1 MMTRPAT
8 ALAGRLPAARLL
20 AVACAIAPLAG
31 PAWADGAAAERLYR
45 IEALGHAGAI
55 EDAYRALETHIRE
68 TSTAPTGPAAWPG
81 DGLTPVAPWRQRWT
95 ARGLAARYCEDVL
108 LVYADAQAL
117 KGVGLDH
124 DSVRIAPRTY
134 GPELGQLARAPL
146 HRIENQD
153 LYGGEGRPA
162 LALPACLHGASF
174 GALPNDRVA
183 LAGLVPD
190 PLAAHNRIERRSRE
204 WSTVDCPALLEGPG
218 RTLTRESVQWHDG
231 RGTPVGEPVPEPW
244 EVFADFC
251 RPIDATSPPPL
262 PEPGVDPTVPE
273 PAITHS
279 VREESR
285 ELDCPAGET
294 GAVRQTWRITVTTTR
309 FPWDTEA
316 VVRERIDDW
325 QVQNDDC
332 RPIPVEEERDDCG
345 WRESGYGEDWG
356 IVYTCG
362 GGGGGGDGGDHGGG
376 HGGDQDGNEDGSDD
390 TGGPGEGSDDG
401 PGGADNADGNGDGS
415 GDGDGGGDGG
425 GSDGGGEGDG
435 EGM

>member
-1 MMTRPAT
+1 M
-8 ALAGRLPAARLL
+8 LL
-20 AVACAIAPLAG
+20 
-31 PAWADGAAAERLYR
+31 WQ
-45 IEALGHAGAI
+45 GAI
-55 EDAYRALETHIRE
+55 CR

-81 DGLTPVAPWRQRWT
+81 GGLTAVAPWRRRST

-108 LVYADAQAL
+108 LVYAEAQAL

-124 DSVRIAPRTY
+124 DSVRIAPRAY

-146 HRIENQD
+146 HRIENRR
-153 LYGGEGRPA
+153 LHGGEGRPT
-162 LALPACLHGASF
+162 LALPACLHGARF

-190 PLAAHNRIERRSRE
+190 PLAAHNRIRRRSRE
-204 WSTVDCPALLEGPG
+204 WSTVDCPAGLEGPG
-218 RTLTRESVQWHDG
+218 RTLTRESLQEHDG

-244 EVFADFC
+244 EVFADLC

-262 PEPGVDPTVPE
+262 PEPVADPSVPE

-285 ELDCPAGET
+285 ELDYAAGET
-294 GAVRQTWRITVTTTR
+294 GAVRETRRIDVRTTR

-316 VVRERIDDW
+316 VVHEHVGDW

-332 RPIPVEEERDDCG
+332 RAIAVEDERDDCG
-345 WRESGYGEDWG
+345 WRESGEGEDG
-356 IVYTCG
+356 PMVDTCNRYGGGG
-362 GGGGGGDGGDHGGG
+362 GGGGGGDDHGGG

-401 PGGADNADGNGDGS
+401 PGGADNADGEGGDGS
-415 GDGDGGGDGG
+415 DGGQGGGDGRA
-425 GSDGGGEGDG
+425 DGGGGGEDGGREGDG

>member
-8 ALAGRLPAARLL
+8 ALARRSPATAL
-20 AVACAIAPLAG
+20 AVACAIVPLAG

-134 GPELGQLARAPL
+134 GPELGQLARPPL
-146 HRIENQD
+146 HRIENQ
-153 LYGGEGRPA
+153 LLHGGEGRPA
-162 LALPACLHGASF
+162 LVLPACLHGASF

-190 PLAAHNRIERRSRE
+190 PLAAHNRITRRSRE
-204 WSTVDCPALLEGPG
+204 WSTVDCPAGLRGPG
-218 RTLTRESVQWHDG
+218 RTLTREVLQDHDG
-231 RGTPVGEPVPEPW
+231 HGTPVDAPVPGPW
-244 EVFADFC
+244 EVFVDHC
-251 RPIDATSPPPL
+251 RPLDDAMPPL
-262 PEPGVDPTVPE
+262 PEPGEDPTAADPVV
-273 PAITHS
+273 THS
-279 VREESR
+279 VRVERR
-285 ELDCPAGET
+285 ELDCPAGQTGSIRET
-294 GAVRQTWRITVTTTR
+294 RRIEVTTTR
-309 FPWDTEA
+309 FPWDTVP
-316 VVRERIDDW
+316 VVRERVGDW
-325 QVQNDDC
+325 QLEGDDC
-332 RPIPVEEERDDCG
+332 RPIPVEDERDDCG
-345 WRESGYGEDWG
+345 WRESGYGEDWS

-362 GGGGGGDGGDHGGG
+362 GGGGGGGGDGGEQ
-376 HGGDQDGNEDGSDD
+376 GGDQDGSEDGSDD
-390 TGGPGEGSDDG
+390 TGGPGEGSDQG
-401 PGGADNADGNGDGS
+401 PGGADNASGGDNGADGGG

-425 GSDGGGEGDG
+425 GGGGGGEG
-435 EGM
+435 